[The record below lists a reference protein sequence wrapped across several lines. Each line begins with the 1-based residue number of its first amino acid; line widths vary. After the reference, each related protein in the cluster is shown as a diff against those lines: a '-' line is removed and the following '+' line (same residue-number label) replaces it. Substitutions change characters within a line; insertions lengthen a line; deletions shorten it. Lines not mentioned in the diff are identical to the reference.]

1 MGFNAIH
8 ETVVSDIFETIKD
21 GVRIAG
27 DVVNPKSVRVR
38 NARSLARA
46 TSGLTLAFPVICS
59 NTLPIETAS
68 MIAKAIERKNVS
80 MLQMAFSAYNITN
93 AKDAV
98 EHLSKFHQNLNLSK
112 MDLDKFMDAME
123 MLGESS
129 YVYPEDVRAVAE
141 DCKRNLNFVLSN
153 SISDTSLLEYAEI
166 TRYGEK
172 RVVKEAIQKPQ
183 KYGPYG
189 LRDYTDDEIN
199 QAAYDDSPYSSLGK
213 DNARYYLN
221 RKDRQDQENNRNRQ
235 SDSQHKDK
243 MRQSN
248 AQHRDRM
255 NQSRSQFDRKMKQA
269 DHQFDAKMGQSNSQ
283 FDRRM
288 KQADDQFEKKQD
300 QQQRFHDDDM
310 ENERIKQRQN
320 AVDSQRQQFTAMLL
334 PSDVKKANEMQP
346 TLMLVQFYVNDKD
359 RDLNVAQQFV
369 CGVKSKLYAV
379 GSDEILNKIITKNV
393 DSDILLKL
401 VKVSTREISFVK
413 DFLLGLDEAR
423 LDALSKSRK
432 GSGSRIF
439 KALERRAIK
448 GKIRRSLRMEN
459 SAKAISSLVISS
471 EEAEE
476 LKKYENIDIYQPRT
490 IIPIMEKLNLLYF
503 AVVDTTAES
512 VDIIT
517 DGENEYETYSF
528 TNLERE
534 SSDNTYKK
542 VVNLITKVSR

>member
-172 RVVKEAIQKPQ
+172 RIIKEDKDQI
-183 KYGPYG
+183 
-189 LRDYTDDEIN
+189 
-199 QAAYDDSPYSSLGK
+199 AYDK
-213 DNARYYLN
+213 MA
-221 RKDRQDQENNRNRQ
+221 Q
-235 SDSQHKDK
+235 SDTHHYEK
-243 MRQSN
+243 MRQSKG
-248 AQHRDRM
+248 QHQDKM

-283 FDRRM
+283 FNRKM
-288 KQADDQFEKKQD
+288 KQADDQFEKRQD
-300 QQQRFHDDDM
+300 QQQKFHDDDM
-310 ENERIKQRQN
+310 ENERIKQRQD
-320 AVDSQRQQFTAMLL
+320 AVDSQRQQFTAMLMQ
-334 PSDVKKANEMQP
+334 SDVKKANEMQP
-346 TLMLVQFYVNDKD
+346 TMMLVNFYVNDKD

-542 VVNLITKVSR
+542 VVNLITKVS

>member
-129 YVYPEDVRAVAE
+129 YIYPEDVRAIAE
-141 DCKRNLNFVLSN
+141 DCKRNLNFILSN

-166 TRYGEK
+166 TRYGQSK
-172 RVVKEAIQKPQ
+172 VIKEAIQKPRRV
-183 KYGPYG
+183 YGNGPG
-189 LRDYTDDEIN
+189 EEYTDDEIN
-199 QAAYDDSPYSSLGK
+199 NAAYDDDPNGIGK
-213 DNARYYLN
+213 DNARWYLTQ
-221 RKDRQDQENNRNRQ
+221 KAQEDRENNKNKLLQ
-235 SDSQHKDK
+235 SQHKD
-243 MRQSN
+243 
-248 AQHRDRM
+248 
-255 NQSRSQFDRKMKQA
+255 
-269 DHQFDAKMGQSNSQ
+269 
-283 FDRRM
+283 RM
-288 KQADDQFEKKQD
+288 KQANDQFEKKQD
-300 QQQRFHDDDM
+300 QQQKFHNDDM

-459 SAKAISSLVISS
+459 SAKAISSLIISS

-490 IIPIMEKLNLLYF
+490 IVPIMEKLNLLYF

>member
-129 YVYPEDVRAVAE
+129 YVYPEDVKAVAE

-172 RVVKEAIQKPQ
+172 RVVKEAS
-183 KYGPYG
+183 
-189 LRDYTDDEIN
+189 DDIE
-199 QAAYDDSPYSSLGK
+199 YDKMAQSDIHHYEK
-213 DNARYYLN
+213 M
-221 RKDRQDQENNRNRQ
+221 RQ
-235 SDSQHKDK
+235 SDS
-243 MRQSN
+243 
-248 AQHRDRM
+248 QHRDRM
-255 NQSRSQFDRKMKQA
+255 NQS
-269 DHQFDAKMGQSNSQ
+269 NSQ
-283 FDRRM
+283 FDR
-288 KQADDQFEKKQD
+288 KQD

-310 ENERIKQRQN
+310 ENEKIKQRQN

>member
-129 YVYPEDVRAVAE
+129 YVYPEDVKAIAE

-172 RVVKEAIQKPQ
+172 RVVKEAIAKPQ
-183 KYGPYG
+183 KYGPKG
-189 LRDYTDDEIN
+189 PEDYTDDEIN
-199 QAAYDDSPYSSLGK
+199 QAAYDDGPYNSLGK
-213 DNARYYLN
+213 DNARFYLS
-221 RKDRQDQENNRNRQ
+221 RKDREDQEARRAERDKKAADAKNDLEMTQRRQ
-235 SDSQHKDK
+235 SGSDS
-243 MRQSN
+243 M
-248 AQHRDRM
+248 
-255 NQSRSQFDRKMKQA
+255 
-269 DHQFDAKMGQSNSQ
+269 
-283 FDRRM
+283 
-288 KQADDQFEKKQD
+288 
-300 QQQRFHDDDM
+300 
-310 ENERIKQRQN
+310 
-320 AVDSQRQQFTAMLL
+320 RQQFQAMLMQ
-334 PSDVKKANEMQP
+334 SDVKKANEMQP
-346 TLMLVQFYVNDKD
+346 TMMLVNFYVNDKD

-379 GSDEILNKIITKNV
+379 SSDEILNKIITKNV

-476 LKKYENIDIYQPRT
+476 LKKYENIDVYQPRT

-503 AVVDTTAES
+503 VVVDTTAES

-517 DGENEYETYSF
+517 DGEMEYETYSF

>member
-1 MGFNAIH
+1 MGYNAIH

-21 GVRIAG
+21 GIRIAG

-38 NARSLARA
+38 NSRSLARA
-46 TSGLTLAFPVICS
+46 TSGLTLAFPVICT

-68 MIAKAIERKNVS
+68 MIAKAIERKNVA

-129 YVYPEDVRAVAE
+129 YMYPEDIKAVAE
-141 DCKRNLNFVLSN
+141 DCRRNLDFTLPN
-153 SISDTSLLEYAEI
+153 SISDISLLEYAEI

-172 RVVKEAIQKPQ
+172 RIIKEAIKKPERV
-183 KYGPYG
+183 GG
-189 LRDYTDDEIN
+189 GEYTDDEIN
-199 QAAYDDSPYSSLGK
+199 QAAYDDSPYNTIGK
-213 DNARYYLN
+213 DNARYYLD
-221 RKDRQDQENNRNRQ
+221 RKEKEDQE
-235 SDSQHKDK
+235 
-243 MRQSN
+243 
-248 AQHRDRM
+248 A
-255 NQSRSQFDRKMKQA
+255 
-269 DHQFDAKMGQSNSQ
+269 
-283 FDRRM
+283 RRM
-288 KQADDQFEKKQD
+288 KQADDHFEKRQD
-300 QQQRFHDDDM
+300 QQQKFHDDDM
-310 ENERIKQRQN
+310 ENERIQQRQN
-320 AVDSQRQQFTAMLL
+320 AVDSQRQQFTAMLM

-346 TLMLVQFYVNDKD
+346 TMMLVNFYVNDKD

-369 CGVKSKLYAV
+369 CGVKSKLYAID
-379 GSDEILNKIITKNV
+379 SNEIINKIITKNV

-459 SAKAISSLVISS
+459 SAKAISTLVISS

-476 LKKYENIDIYQPRT
+476 LKKYENIDIYQPKT
-490 IIPIMEKLNLLYF
+490 IVPIMEKLNLLYF
-503 AVVDTTAES
+503 VVVDSTAES

-517 DGENEYETYSF
+517 DGETEYETYSF

-534 SSDNTYKK
+534 SSDNAYKK
-542 VVNLITKVSR
+542 VVNLITKVAR

>member
-129 YVYPEDVRAVAE
+129 YVYPEDVKAVAE

-166 TRYGEK
+166 TRYGQSK
-172 RVVKEAIQKPQ
+172 VIKEAIQKPRRV
-183 KYGPYG
+183 YGNGPG
-189 LRDYTDDEIN
+189 EEYTDDEIN
-199 QAAYDDSPYSSLGK
+199 NAAYDDEPNGIGK
-213 DNARYYLN
+213 DNARWYLN
-221 RKDRQDQENNRNRQ
+221 QKAQEDRENKRNNQ
-235 SDSQHKDK
+235 SQSQHKD
-243 MRQSN
+243 
-248 AQHRDRM
+248 
-255 NQSRSQFDRKMKQA
+255 
-269 DHQFDAKMGQSNSQ
+269 
-283 FDRRM
+283 RM
-288 KQADDQFEKKQD
+288 KQSDDQFNRKQD

-379 GSDEILNKIITKNV
+379 SSDEILNKIITKNV

-503 AVVDTTAES
+503 VVVDTTAES

>member
-141 DCKRNLNFVLSN
+141 DCKRNLNFILSN

-166 TRYGEK
+166 TRYGQSK
-172 RVVKEAIQKPQ
+172 VIKEAIQKPRRV
-183 KYGPYG
+183 YDNGPG
-189 LRDYTDDEIN
+189 EEYTDDEIN
-199 QAAYDDSPYSSLGK
+199 NAAYDDEPNGIGK
-213 DNARYYLN
+213 DNARWYLN
-221 RKDRQDQENNRNRQ
+221 QKAQEDRENKRNKQ
-235 SDSQHKDK
+235 SQTQHKD
-243 MRQSN
+243 
-248 AQHRDRM
+248 
-255 NQSRSQFDRKMKQA
+255 
-269 DHQFDAKMGQSNSQ
+269 
-283 FDRRM
+283 RM
-288 KQADDQFEKKQD
+288 KQSDDQFNRKQD

-490 IIPIMEKLNLLYF
+490 IVPIMEKLNLLYF

>member
-112 MDLDKFMDAME
+112 MDLDKFMDVME

-166 TRYGEK
+166 IRYGEK

-189 LRDYTDDEIN
+189 LRDYTDDEIY
-199 QAAYDDSPYSSLGK
+199 QSAYNDSPYDSLGK
-213 DNARYYLN
+213 DNARWYLTQKAQEDREN
-221 RKDRQDQENNRNRQ
+221 ERKRQ
-235 SDSQHKDK
+235 SD
-243 MRQSN
+243 
-248 AQHRDRM
+248 
-255 NQSRSQFDRKMKQA
+255 
-269 DHQFDAKMGQSNSQ
+269 DHFNKNL
-283 FDRRM
+283 
-288 KQADDQFEKKQD
+288 D
-300 QQQRFHDDDM
+300 QQKKFHDDDM
-310 ENERIKQRQN
+310 ENERIKQRQD
-320 AVDSQRQQFTAMLL
+320 AVDSQRQQFTAMLMQ
-334 PSDVKKANEMQP
+334 SDVKKANEMQP
-346 TLMLVQFYVNDKD
+346 TMMLVNFYVNDKD

-490 IIPIMEKLNLLYF
+490 IVPIMEKLNLLYF

-542 VVNLITKVSR
+542 VVNLITKVS

>member
-129 YVYPEDVRAVAE
+129 YIYPEDVRAIAE
-141 DCKRNLNFVLSN
+141 DCKRNLNYVLSN

-172 RVVKEAIQKPQ
+172 RVVKEAIAKPQ

-213 DNARYYLN
+213 DNARWYLTQ
-221 RKDRQDQENNRNRQ
+221 KAQEDRENNRIKQLQ
-235 SDSQHKDK
+235 SQ
-243 MRQSN
+243 
-248 AQHRDRM
+248 
-255 NQSRSQFDRKMKQA
+255 
-269 DHQFDAKMGQSNSQ
+269 
-283 FDRRM
+283 
-288 KQADDQFEKKQD
+288 
-300 QQQRFHDDDM
+300 HDDDM

-476 LKKYENIDIYQPRT
+476 LKKYENIDIYQPKS

-517 DGENEYETYSF
+517 DGETEYETYSF
-528 TNLERE
+528 TSLERE

-542 VVNLITKVSR
+542 VVNLITKVS

>member
-112 MDLDKFMDAME
+112 MDLDKFMDVME

-129 YVYPEDVRAVAE
+129 YIYPEDVRAIAE
-141 DCKRNLNFVLSN
+141 DCKRNLNYVLSN

-172 RVVKEAIQKPQ
+172 RVVKET
-183 KYGPYG
+183 
-189 LRDYTDDEIN
+189 RDDIE
-199 QAAYDDSPYSSLGK
+199 YDKMAQSDIHHYEK
-213 DNARYYLN
+213 M
-221 RKDRQDQENNRNRQ
+221 RQ
-235 SDSQHKDK
+235 SDSQHQDK
-243 MRQSN
+243 MKQSN
-248 AQHRDRM
+248 AQHRDRI
-255 NQSRSQFDRKMKQA
+255 NQSNNQFDRQ
-269 DHQFDAKMGQSNSQ
+269 
-283 FDRRM
+283 M

-490 IIPIMEKLNLLYF
+490 IVPIMEKLNLLYF

>member
-153 SISDTSLLEYAEI
+153 SISDTSLLGYAEI

-172 RVVKEAIQKPQ
+172 RVVKEAIAKPQ
-183 KYGPYG
+183 KYGPRG
-189 LRDYTDDEIN
+189 PEDYTDDEIN
-199 QAAYDDSPYSSLGK
+199 QAAYDDGPYNSLGK
-213 DNARYYLN
+213 DNARFYLS
-221 RKDRQDQENNRNRQ
+221 RKDREDQEARRAERDKKAADAKNDLETTQRRQ
-235 SDSQHKDK
+235 SGSDS
-243 MRQSN
+243 M
-248 AQHRDRM
+248 
-255 NQSRSQFDRKMKQA
+255 
-269 DHQFDAKMGQSNSQ
+269 
-283 FDRRM
+283 
-288 KQADDQFEKKQD
+288 
-300 QQQRFHDDDM
+300 
-310 ENERIKQRQN
+310 
-320 AVDSQRQQFTAMLL
+320 RQQFQAMLMQ
-334 PSDVKKANEMQP
+334 SDVKKANEMQP
-346 TLMLVQFYVNDKD
+346 TMMLVNFYVNDKD

-379 GSDEILNKIITKNV
+379 SSDEILNKIITKNV

-476 LKKYENIDIYQPRT
+476 LKKYENIDVYQPRT

-503 AVVDTTAES
+503 VVVDTTAES

-517 DGENEYETYSF
+517 DGEMEYETYSF

>member
-112 MDLDKFMDAME
+112 MDLDRFMDAME

-189 LRDYTDDEIN
+189 LRDYTDDEIYN
-199 QAAYDDSPYSSLGK
+199 AAYDDSPYNSLGK
-213 DNARYYLN
+213 DNARWYLTQ
-221 RKDRQDQENNRNRQ
+221 KAQEDRENNRIKQLQ
-235 SDSQHKDK
+235 SQ
-243 MRQSN
+243 
-248 AQHRDRM
+248 
-255 NQSRSQFDRKMKQA
+255 
-269 DHQFDAKMGQSNSQ
+269 
-283 FDRRM
+283 
-288 KQADDQFEKKQD
+288 
-300 QQQRFHDDDM
+300 HDDDM

-476 LKKYENIDIYQPRT
+476 LKKYENIDIYQPRI

-503 AVVDTTAES
+503 VVVDTTAES

-542 VVNLITKVSR
+542 VVNLITKVS

>member
-1 MGFNAIH
+1 MGYNAIH

-21 GVRIAG
+21 GIRIAG

-38 NARSLARA
+38 NSRSLARA
-46 TSGLTLAFPVICS
+46 TSGLTLAFPVICT

-68 MIAKAIERKNVS
+68 MIAKAIERKNVA

-129 YVYPEDVRAVAE
+129 YMYPEDIKAVAE
-141 DCKRNLNFVLSN
+141 DCRRNLDFTLPN
-153 SISDTSLLEYAEI
+153 SISDVSLLEYAEV
-166 TRYGEK
+166 TKYGEK
-172 RVVKEAIQKPQ
+172 RIIKEAIKKPERV
-183 KYGPYG
+183 GG
-189 LRDYTDDEIN
+189 GEYTDDEIN
-199 QAAYDDSPYSSLGK
+199 QAAYDDSPYNTIGK
-213 DNARYYLN
+213 DNARYYLG
-221 RKDRQDQENNRNRQ
+221 RKEKEDQEARQ
-235 SDSQHKDK
+235 AERDQKNADK
-243 MRQSN
+243 RQ
-248 AQHRDRM
+248 
-255 NQSRSQFDRKMKQA
+255 
-269 DHQFDAKMGQSNSQ
+269 G
-283 FDRRM
+283 
-288 KQADDQFEKKQD
+288 
-300 QQQRFHDDDM
+300 QQQKFHDDDM
-310 ENERIKQRQN
+310 ENERIKQRQD
-320 AVDSQRQQFTAMLL
+320 AVDSQRQQFTAMLMQ
-334 PSDVKKANEMQP
+334 SDVKKANEMQP
-346 TLMLVQFYVNDKD
+346 TMMLVNFYVNDKD

-369 CGVKSKLYAV
+369 CGVKSKLYSV
-379 GSDEILNKIITKNV
+379 DSNEIVNKIITKNV

-490 IIPIMEKLNLLYF
+490 IVPIMEKLNLLYF
-503 AVVDTTAES
+503 VVVDSTAES

-517 DGENEYETYSF
+517 DGETEFETYSF

-534 SSDNTYKK
+534 SSDNAYKK
-542 VVNLITKVSR
+542 VVNLITKVAR

>member
-1 MGFNAIH
+1 MGYNAIH

-21 GVRIAG
+21 GIRIAG

-38 NARSLARA
+38 NSRSLARA
-46 TSGLTLAFPVICS
+46 TSGLTLAFPVICT

-68 MIAKAIERKNVS
+68 MIAKAIERKNVA

-129 YVYPEDVRAVAE
+129 YMYPEDIRAVVE
-141 DCKRNLNFVLSN
+141 DCRRNLDFTLPN
-153 SISDTSLLEYAEI
+153 SISKVSLLEYAEV
-166 TRYGEK
+166 TKYGEK
-172 RVVKEAIQKPQ
+172 RIIKEAIKKPERV
-183 KYGPYG
+183 GG
-189 LRDYTDDEIN
+189 GEYTDDEIN
-199 QAAYDDSPYSSLGK
+199 QAAYDDSPYNTIGK
-213 DNARYYLN
+213 DNARYYLG
-221 RKDRQDQENNRNRQ
+221 RKEKQDQEARQAERDQKNADNRL
-235 SDSQHKDK
+235 
-243 MRQSN
+243 
-248 AQHRDRM
+248 
-255 NQSRSQFDRKMKQA
+255 
-269 DHQFDAKMGQSNSQ
+269 
-283 FDRRM
+283 
-288 KQADDQFEKKQD
+288 KQD
-300 QQQRFHDDDM
+300 QRKNDLEYQNR
-310 ENERIKQRQN
+310 RQD
-320 AVDSQRQQFTAMLL
+320 AVDSQRQQFTAMLMQ
-334 PSDVKKANEMQP
+334 SDVKKANEMQP
-346 TLMLVQFYVNDKD
+346 TMMLVNFYVNDKD

-369 CGVKSKLYAV
+369 CGVKSKLYAID
-379 GSDEILNKIITKNV
+379 SNEIINKIITKNV

-459 SAKAISSLVISS
+459 SAKAISTLVISS

-490 IIPIMEKLNLLYF
+490 IVPIMEKLNLLYF
-503 AVVDTTAES
+503 VVVDSTAES

-517 DGENEYETYSF
+517 DGETEFETYSF

-534 SSDNTYKK
+534 SSDNAYKK
-542 VVNLITKVSR
+542 VVNLITKVAR

>member
-129 YVYPEDVRAVAE
+129 YVYPEDVKAVAE

-172 RVVKEAIQKPQ
+172 RVVKEA
-183 KYGPYG
+183 
-189 LRDYTDDEIN
+189 RDDIE
-199 QAAYDDSPYSSLGK
+199 YDKMAQSDIHHYEK
-213 DNARYYLN
+213 M
-221 RKDRQDQENNRNRQ
+221 RQ
-235 SDSQHKDK
+235 SDS
-243 MRQSN
+243 
-248 AQHRDRM
+248 QHRDRM
-255 NQSRSQFDRKMKQA
+255 NQS
-269 DHQFDAKMGQSNSQ
+269 NSQ
-283 FDRRM
+283 FDRR
-288 KQADDQFEKKQD
+288 QD

-310 ENERIKQRQN
+310 ENEKIKQRQN
-320 AVDSQRQQFTAMLL
+320 AIDSQRQQFTAMLMQ
-334 PSDVKKANEMQP
+334 SDVKKANEMQP
-346 TLMLVQFYVNDKD
+346 TMMLVNFYVNDKD

-379 GSDEILNKIITKNV
+379 SSDEILDKIITKNV

-476 LKKYENIDIYQPRT
+476 LKKYENIDVYQPRT

-503 AVVDTTAES
+503 VVVDTTAES

-517 DGENEYETYSF
+517 DGEMEYETYSF

>member
-141 DCKRNLNFVLSN
+141 DCKRNLNYVLSN
-153 SISDTSLLEYAEI
+153 SISDTSLLEYSEI

-172 RVVKEAIQKPQ
+172 RVVKEA
-183 KYGPYG
+183 
-189 LRDYTDDEIN
+189 RDDIE
-199 QAAYDDSPYSSLGK
+199 YDKMAQSDIHHYEK
-213 DNARYYLN
+213 M
-221 RKDRQDQENNRNRQ
+221 RQ
-235 SDSQHKDK
+235 SDSQHRDK
-243 MRQSN
+243 MTQSDSQHRDKMTQSD

-255 NQSRSQFDRKMKQA
+255 D
-269 DHQFDAKMGQSNSQ
+269 QSNSQ
-283 FDRRM
+283 FDRR
-288 KQADDQFEKKQD
+288 QD

-448 GKIRRSLRMEN
+448 GKIRRSLRIEN

>member
-141 DCKRNLNFVLSN
+141 DCKRNLNYVLSN
-153 SISDTSLLEYAEI
+153 SISDTSLLEYSEI

-172 RVVKEAIQKPQ
+172 RVVKEA
-183 KYGPYG
+183 
-189 LRDYTDDEIN
+189 RDDIE
-199 QAAYDDSPYSSLGK
+199 YDKMAQSDIHHYEK
-213 DNARYYLN
+213 M
-221 RKDRQDQENNRNRQ
+221 RQ
-235 SDSQHKDK
+235 SDSQHRDK
-243 MRQSN
+243 MTQSD

-255 NQSRSQFDRKMKQA
+255 D
-269 DHQFDAKMGQSNSQ
+269 QSNSQ
-283 FDRRM
+283 FDRR
-288 KQADDQFEKKQD
+288 QD

-490 IIPIMEKLNLLYF
+490 IVPIMEKLNLLYF

>member
-129 YVYPEDVRAVAE
+129 YVYPEDMRAVAE

-172 RVVKEAIQKPQ
+172 RVVKEAIVKPQ
-183 KYGPYG
+183 KYGANGPE
-189 LRDYTDDEIN
+189 DYTDDEIN
-199 QAAYDDSPYSSLGK
+199 QSAYDDGPYNALGK
-213 DNARYYLN
+213 DNARFYLS
-221 RKDRQDQENNRNRQ
+221 RKDREDQEARRAERDRKAADAKNDLETTQRRQ
-235 SDSQHKDK
+235 SGSDS
-243 MRQSN
+243 M
-248 AQHRDRM
+248 
-255 NQSRSQFDRKMKQA
+255 
-269 DHQFDAKMGQSNSQ
+269 
-283 FDRRM
+283 
-288 KQADDQFEKKQD
+288 
-300 QQQRFHDDDM
+300 
-310 ENERIKQRQN
+310 
-320 AVDSQRQQFTAMLL
+320 RQQFQAMLL
-334 PSDVKKANEMQP
+334 QSDVKKANEMQP
-346 TLMLVQFYVNDKD
+346 TMMLVNFYVNDKD

-379 GSDEILNKIITKNV
+379 SSDEILNKIITKNV

-423 LDALSKSRK
+423 LDALSRSRK

-476 LKKYENIDIYQPRT
+476 LKKYENIDVYQPRT

-503 AVVDTTAES
+503 VVVDTTAES

-517 DGENEYETYSF
+517 DGEMEYETYSF

>member
-129 YVYPEDVRAVAE
+129 YVYPEDMRAVAE

-153 SISDTSLLEYAEI
+153 SISDTSLLEYTEI

-172 RVVKEAIQKPQ
+172 RVVKEAIAKPQ
-183 KYGPYG
+183 KYGPKG
-189 LRDYTDDEIN
+189 PEDYTDDEIN
-199 QAAYDDSPYSSLGK
+199 QAAYDDGPYNSLGK
-213 DNARYYLN
+213 DNARFYLS
-221 RKDRQDQENNRNRQ
+221 RKDREDQEARRAERDKKAADAKNDLETTQRRQ
-235 SDSQHKDK
+235 SGSDS
-243 MRQSN
+243 M
-248 AQHRDRM
+248 
-255 NQSRSQFDRKMKQA
+255 
-269 DHQFDAKMGQSNSQ
+269 
-283 FDRRM
+283 
-288 KQADDQFEKKQD
+288 
-300 QQQRFHDDDM
+300 
-310 ENERIKQRQN
+310 
-320 AVDSQRQQFTAMLL
+320 RQQFQAMLMQ
-334 PSDVKKANEMQP
+334 SDVKKANEMQP
-346 TLMLVQFYVNDKD
+346 TMMLVNFYVNDKD

-379 GSDEILNKIITKNV
+379 SSDEILNKIITKNV

-476 LKKYENIDIYQPRT
+476 LKKYENIDVYQPRT

-503 AVVDTTAES
+503 VVVDTTAES

-517 DGENEYETYSF
+517 DGEMEYETYSF

>member
-129 YVYPEDVRAVAE
+129 YVYPEDVKAIAE

-172 RVVKEAIQKPQ
+172 RVVKEAIAKPQ
-183 KYGPYG
+183 KYGPKG
-189 LRDYTDDEIN
+189 PEDYTDDEIN
-199 QAAYDDSPYSSLGK
+199 QAAYDDGPYNSLGK
-213 DNARYYLN
+213 DNARFYLS
-221 RKDRQDQENNRNRQ
+221 RKDREDQEARRAERDKKAADAKNDLETTQRRQ
-235 SDSQHKDK
+235 SGSDS
-243 MRQSN
+243 M
-248 AQHRDRM
+248 
-255 NQSRSQFDRKMKQA
+255 
-269 DHQFDAKMGQSNSQ
+269 
-283 FDRRM
+283 
-288 KQADDQFEKKQD
+288 
-300 QQQRFHDDDM
+300 
-310 ENERIKQRQN
+310 
-320 AVDSQRQQFTAMLL
+320 RQQFQAMLMQ
-334 PSDVKKANEMQP
+334 SDVKKANEMQP
-346 TLMLVQFYVNDKD
+346 TMMLVNFYVNDKD

-379 GSDEILNKIITKNV
+379 SSDEILNKIITKNV

-476 LKKYENIDIYQPRT
+476 LKKYENIDVYQPRT

-503 AVVDTTAES
+503 VVVDTTAES

-517 DGENEYETYSF
+517 DGEMEYETYSF

>member
-129 YVYPEDVRAVAE
+129 YVYPEDVKAIAE

-153 SISDTSLLEYAEI
+153 SISETSLLEYAEI

-172 RVVKEAIQKPQ
+172 RVVKEAIAKPQ
-183 KYGPYG
+183 KYGPKG
-189 LRDYTDDEIN
+189 PEDYTDDEIN
-199 QAAYDDSPYSSLGK
+199 QAAYDDGPYNSLGK
-213 DNARYYLN
+213 DNARFYLS
-221 RKDRQDQENNRNRQ
+221 RKDREDQEARRAERDKKAADAKNDLETTQRRQ
-235 SDSQHKDK
+235 SGSDS
-243 MRQSN
+243 M
-248 AQHRDRM
+248 
-255 NQSRSQFDRKMKQA
+255 
-269 DHQFDAKMGQSNSQ
+269 
-283 FDRRM
+283 
-288 KQADDQFEKKQD
+288 
-300 QQQRFHDDDM
+300 
-310 ENERIKQRQN
+310 
-320 AVDSQRQQFTAMLL
+320 RQQFQAMLMQ
-334 PSDVKKANEMQP
+334 SDVKKANEMQP
-346 TLMLVQFYVNDKD
+346 TMMLVNFYVNDKD

-379 GSDEILNKIITKNV
+379 SSDEILNKIITKNV

-476 LKKYENIDIYQPRT
+476 LKKYENIDVYQPRT

-503 AVVDTTAES
+503 VVVDTTAES

-517 DGENEYETYSF
+517 DGEMEYETYSF

>member
-1 MGFNAIH
+1 MGYNAIH

-21 GVRIAG
+21 GIRIAG

-38 NARSLARA
+38 NSRSLARA
-46 TSGLTLAFPVICS
+46 TSGLTLAFPVICT

-68 MIAKAIERKNVS
+68 MIAKAIERKNVA

-129 YVYPEDVRAVAE
+129 YMYPEDIKAVAE
-141 DCKRNLNFVLSN
+141 DCRRNLDFTLPN
-153 SISDTSLLEYAEI
+153 SISDVSLLEYAEI

-172 RVVKEAIQKPQ
+172 RIIKEAIKKPERV
-183 KYGPYG
+183 GG
-189 LRDYTDDEIN
+189 GEYTDDEIN
-199 QAAYDDSPYSSLGK
+199 QAAYDDSPYNTIGK
-213 DNARYYLN
+213 DNARYYLS
-221 RKDRQDQENNRNRQ
+221 RKEKEDQEARKAERDQKKADKTLKQNN
-235 SDSQHKDK
+235 
-243 MRQSN
+243 
-248 AQHRDRM
+248 
-255 NQSRSQFDRKMKQA
+255 
-269 DHQFDAKMGQSNSQ
+269 
-283 FDRRM
+283 
-288 KQADDQFEKKQD
+288 DQFEKRQN
-300 QQQRFHDDDM
+300 QQQKFHDDDM
-310 ENERIKQRQN
+310 ENERIKQRQD
-320 AVDSQRQQFTAMLL
+320 AVDSQRQQFTAMLMQ
-334 PSDVKKANEMQP
+334 SDVKKANEMQP
-346 TLMLVQFYVNDKD
+346 TMMLVNFYVNDKD

-369 CGVKSKLYAV
+369 CGVKSKLYAID
-379 GSDEILNKIITKNV
+379 SNEIINKIITKNV

-459 SAKAISSLVISS
+459 SAKAISTLVISS

-490 IIPIMEKLNLLYF
+490 IVPIMEKLNLLYF
-503 AVVDTTAES
+503 VVVDSTAES

-517 DGENEYETYSF
+517 DGETEYETYSF

-534 SSDNTYKK
+534 SSDNAYKK
-542 VVNLITKVSR
+542 VVNLITKVAR

>member
-129 YVYPEDVRAVAE
+129 YVYPEDVKAIAE

-172 RVVKEAIQKPQ
+172 RVVKEAS
-183 KYGPYG
+183 
-189 LRDYTDDEIN
+189 DDIE
-199 QAAYDDSPYSSLGK
+199 YDKMAQSDIHHYEK
-213 DNARYYLN
+213 M
-221 RKDRQDQENNRNRQ
+221 RQ
-235 SDSQHKDK
+235 SDS
-243 MRQSN
+243 
-248 AQHRDRM
+248 QHRDRM
-255 NQSRSQFDRKMKQA
+255 NQS
-269 DHQFDAKMGQSNSQ
+269 NSQ
-283 FDRRM
+283 FDR
-288 KQADDQFEKKQD
+288 KQD

-310 ENERIKQRQN
+310 ENEKIKQRQN

-423 LDALSKSRK
+423 LDALSRSRK

-476 LKKYENIDIYQPRT
+476 LKKYENIDVYQPRT

-503 AVVDTTAES
+503 VVVDTTAES

-517 DGENEYETYSF
+517 DGEMEYETYSF